1 VGNVIGDILPLAIG
15 VAISPVPI
23 IAVILMLFSARAR
36 TNGPAFLAGWVVG
49 LALVGTIVLL
59 LSNSGDLNDQGGPS
73 TAAGVV
79 QLILG
84 VLLLLISLRQWRSR
98 PAHGE
103 EAEMPKWLAGVDGMT
118 PVKAAGAGLLLSG
131 VNPKNLLLS
140 IAAAVTIG
148 QAGLGTGQQ
157 IGALVVFVLIG
168 SVTVALPVAY
178 SLWGGQGAAA
188 RLEEAKG
195 WLAANNATVMFI
207 LLLVFG
213 VVLIGKAI
221 GILSS

>member
-1 VGNVIGDILPLAIG
+1 MGGVIGDILPLAIV

-23 IAVILMLFSARAR
+23 IAVILILFSARAR

-49 LALVGTIVLL
+49 LAVLGTVVLV
-59 LSNSGDLNDQGGPS
+59 LSDAGDLHDQDGPS

-84 VLLLLISLRQWRSR
+84 VLLLLASLRQWRSR
-98 PAHGE
+98 PKHGE
-103 EAEMPKWLAGVDGMT
+103 EPEMPKWLAGVDGLS
-118 PVKAAGAGLLLSG
+118 PVKAAGLGVLLSA
-131 VNPKNLLLS
+131 VNPKNLLLV

-157 IGALVVFVLIG
+157 VVALVVFVLVG
-168 SVTVALPVAY
+168 SVTVALAVVY
-178 SLWGGQGAAA
+178 SLLGGEGAAA
-188 RLEEAKG
+188 RLEEAKD

>member
-1 VGNVIGDILPLAIG
+1 
-15 VAISPVPI
+15 
-23 IAVILMLFSARAR
+23 ML
-36 TNGPAFLAGWVVG
+36 
-49 LALVGTIVLL
+49 VL
-59 LSNSGDLNDQGGPS
+59 SDSGDLHEQDGPS

-79 QLILG
+79 QLVLG
-84 VLLLLISLRQWRSR
+84 VLLLLVSLRQWRSR
-98 PAHGE
+98 PKPGE
-103 EAEMPKWLAGVDGMT
+103 EPSMPKWLAGVDGMT
-118 PVKAAGAGLLLSG
+118 PAKAAGAGLLLSG
-131 VNPKNLLLS
+131 VNPKNLLLA

-157 IGALVVFVLIG
+157 VAALVIFVLIG
-168 SVTVALPVAY
+168 SLTVALPVVY
-178 SLWGGQGAAA
+178 SLLGGEGAAA
-188 RLEEAKG
+188 RLEEAKD

>member
-1 VGNVIGDILPLAIG
+1 MGGVIGDILPLAIV

-23 IAVILMLFSARAR
+23 IAVILILFSARAR

-49 LALVGTIVLL
+49 LAVLGTVVLV
-59 LSNSGDLNDQGGPS
+59 LSDAGDLHDQDGPS

-84 VLLLLISLRQWRSR
+84 VLLLLASLRQWRSR
-98 PAHGE
+98 PKHGE
-103 EAEMPKWLAGVDGMT
+103 EPEMPKWLAGVDGLS
-118 PVKAAGAGLLLSG
+118 PVKAAGLGVLLSA
-131 VNPKNLLLS
+131 VNPKNLLLV
-140 IAAAVTIG
+140 IAAAVTIA

-157 IGALVVFVLIG
+157 VVALVVFVLIG
-168 SVTVALPVAY
+168 SVTVALAVVY
-178 SLWGGQGAAA
+178 SLLGGEGAAA
-188 RLEEAKG
+188 RLEEAKD

>member
-36 TNGPAFLAGWVVG
+36 TNGPAFLAGWIVGLTVVG
-49 LALVGTIVLL
+49 AIVLV
-59 LSNSGDLNDQGGPS
+59 LSDSGDLSGDSGPS

-84 VLLLLISLRQWRSR
+84 VLLLLASVRRWRSR
-98 PAHGE
+98 PAPGE
-103 EAEMPKWLAGVDGMT
+103 EPRMPKWLASVDSLT
-118 PVKAAGAGLLLSG
+118 PVKAATFGLLLSG

-140 IAAAVTIG
+140 IGAAVAIG
-148 QAGLGTGQQ
+148 QAGLSTGEQ
-157 IGALVVFVLIG
+157 IGALAVFVVLG
-168 SVTVALPVAY
+168 SVTVALPVVY
-178 SLWGGQGAAA
+178 SRLGGEGAAA
-188 RLEEAKG
+188 RLEAAKS
-195 WLAANNATVMFI
+195 WLAANNATVMFV

-213 VVLIGKAI
+213 VLLIGKGI
-221 GILSS
+221 GVLSN

>member
-1 VGNVIGDILPLAIG
+1 VGSVIGDILPLAIG

-49 LALVGTIVLL
+49 LAVVGAVVLA
-59 LSNSGDLNDQGGPS
+59 LSDSGDLSDQGGPS

-84 VLLLLISLRQWRSR
+84 VLLLLVSLRQWRSR
-98 PAHGE
+98 PRHGE
-103 EAEMPKWLAGVDGMT
+103 EPEMPKWLAGVDGLT

-131 VNPKNLLLS
+131 VNPKNLLLA

-148 QAGLGTGQQ
+148 QASLGTGQQ
-157 IGALVVFVLIG
+157 IAALVVFVLVG
-168 SVTVALPVAY
+168 SVTVALPVVY
-178 SLWGGQGAAA
+178 SLLGGRSAAGH
-188 RLEEAKG
+188 LEEAKG

>member
-1 VGNVIGDILPLAIG
+1 MGSVIGDILPLAIV

-49 LALVGTIVLL
+49 LAVLGTVVLV
-59 LSNSGDLNDQGGPS
+59 LSDAGDLHDQDGPS

-84 VLLLLISLRQWRSR
+84 VLLLLASLRQWRSR
-98 PAHGE
+98 PKHGE
-103 EAEMPKWLAGVDGMT
+103 EPEMPKWLAGVDGLS
-118 PVKAAGAGLLLSG
+118 PVKAAGLGVLLSA
-131 VNPKNLLLS
+131 VNPKNLLLV
-140 IAAAVTIG
+140 IAAAVTIA

-157 IGALVVFVLIG
+157 VVALVIFVLIG
-168 SVTVALPVAY
+168 SVTVALAVVY
-178 SLWGGQGAAA
+178 SLLGGEGAAA

-195 WLAANNATVMFI
+195 WLVANNATVMFI

>member
-1 VGNVIGDILPLAIG
+1 MGSVIGDILPLAIG

-49 LALVGTIVLL
+49 LAVLGTVVLV
-59 LSNSGDLNDQGGPS
+59 LSDAGDLHEQDGPS

-84 VLLLLISLRQWRSR
+84 VLLLLASLRQWRSR
-98 PAHGE
+98 PKHGE
-103 EAEMPKWLAGVDGMT
+103 EPEMPKWLAGVDGLS
-118 PVKAAGAGLLLSG
+118 PVKAAGLGLLLSA
-131 VNPKNLLLS
+131 VNPKNLLLV

-157 IGALVVFVLIG
+157 VVALVIFVLIG
-168 SVTVALPVAY
+168 SVTVALPVVY
-178 SLWGGQGAAA
+178 SLLGGEGAAA
-188 RLEEAKG
+188 RLEEAKD

>member
-1 VGNVIGDILPLAIG
+1 MGNVIGDILPLAIG

-36 TNGPAFLAGWVVG
+36 TNGPAFLAGWIVG
-49 LALVGTIVLL
+49 LAVVGTIVLV
-59 LSNSGDLNDQGGPS
+59 LSDSGDLSGDSGPS
-73 TAAGVV
+73 TGTGVV

-84 VLLLLISLRQWRSR
+84 LLLLLISLRQWRSR
-98 PAHGE
+98 PEPGE
-103 EAEMPKWLAGVDGMT
+103 EPEMPKWLASVDSLT
-118 PVKAAGAGLLLSG
+118 PVKAASFGVLLSG

-140 IAAAVTIG
+140 IGAAVAIG
-148 QAGLGTGQQ
+148 RAGLGTGQQ
-157 IGALVVFVLIG
+157 IGALVIFVVLG
-168 SVTVALPVAY
+168 SVTVALPVVY
-178 SLWGGQGAAA
+178 SLLGGEGAVA
-188 RLEEAKG
+188 RLETAKG
-195 WLAANNATVMFI
+195 WLAANNATVMFV

>member
-1 VGNVIGDILPLAIG
+1 VGSVIGDILPLAIG

-49 LALVGTIVLL
+49 LAVVGAIVLA
-59 LSNSGDLNDQGGPS
+59 LSDSGDLSDQGGPS

-84 VLLLLISLRQWRSR
+84 VLLLLVSLRQWRSR
-98 PAHGE
+98 PRHGDE
-103 EAEMPKWLAGVDGMT
+103 PEMPKWLAGVDGMT
-118 PVKAAGAGLLLSG
+118 PGKAAGAGLLLSG

-140 IAAAVTIG
+140 IAAAVAIG

-157 IGALVVFVLIG
+157 IGALVVFVLVG
-168 SVTVALPVAY
+168 SVTVALPVVY
-178 SLWGGQGAAA
+178 SLLGGRSAAGH
-188 RLEEAKG
+188 LEEAKG
-195 WLAANNATVMFI
+195 WLAANNATVMLI

-213 VVLIGKAI
+213 VVLIGKAL

>member
-49 LALVGTIVLL
+49 LAGVGAIVLA
-59 LSNSGDLNDQGGPS
+59 LSDSGDLSDQGGPS

-84 VLLLLISLRQWRSR
+84 VLLLLVSLRQWRSR
-98 PAHGE
+98 PKPGE
-103 EAEMPKWLAGVDGMT
+103 EPAMPKWLAGVDGLT
-118 PVKAAGAGLLLSG
+118 PVKAASFGLLLSG
-131 VNPKNLLLS
+131 VNPKNLLLA

-157 IGALVVFVLIG
+157 VGALVVFVLIG
-168 SVTVALPVAY
+168 SVTVALPVVY
-178 SLWGGQGAAA
+178 SLLGGEKATGH
-188 RLEEAKG
+188 LEEAKG
-195 WLAANNATVMFI
+195 WLAANNATVMFV